1 MKANGN
7 MKILIAVLIMG
18 LGLNLSLQAQTYS
31 LNQKPSYLLVDGT
44 SNIHD
49 WSLEAESYSGNL
61 KAEFDE
67 GTLEELGQLD
77 FTVIA
82 ESLKSGKSGMDKNT
96 YKALKTD
103 DYKKISF
110 KLKDVKSIEKAGTD
124 SYKLSTTGT
133 LELAGVKKDINLNF
147 TLNTK
152 GNEIILKGSHKLNM
166 TDYNIEPPTAMFGTI
181 STGESV
187 TIKFETHFIK

>member
-7 MKILIAVLIMG
+7 LKFLLIVLL
-18 LGLNLSLQAQTYS
+18 LGFGTNLSLKAQSYT
-31 LNQKPSYLLVDGT
+31 LNQKPSYVLVDGT

-49 WSLEAESYSGNL
+49 WSLEAESFSGNL

-67 GTLEELGQLD
+67 GKLEELEQLN
-77 FTVIA
+77 FTVMA

-96 YKALKTD
+96 YNALKTNS
-103 DYKKISF
+103 YKKISF
-110 KLKDVKSIEKAGTD
+110 QLKDVKSIEASGTD
-124 SYKLSTTGT
+124 SYKVNTTGT
-133 LELAGVKKDINLNF
+133 LELAGVKKEINLTFN
-147 TLNTK
+147 LMVK
-152 GNEIILKGSHKLNM
+152 GNEIILKGNYKLNM

-181 STGESV
+181 STGENV

>member
-1 MKANGN
+1 MKAIGN
-7 MKILIAVLIMG
+7 MKIFIAVLVFG
-18 LGLNLSLQAQTYS
+18 FALNLSLQAQTYS

-49 WSLEAESYSGNL
+49 WSLEAESYSGSL

-67 GTLEELGQLD
+67 AKLDLDQLS

-103 DYKKISF
+103 ANKKISF
-110 KLKDVKSIEKAGTD
+110 QLKDVKNIEKTGTD
-124 SYKLSTTGT
+124 SYKVSSSGT
-133 LELAGVKKDINLNF
+133 LEIAGVKKEINLNF
-147 TLNTK
+147 NLSTK
-152 GNEIILKGSHKLNM
+152 GNEIILKGNHKINM
-166 TDYNIEPPTAMFGTI
+166 TDFNVEPPTAMFGTI
-181 STGESV
+181 TTGETV